1 MPPHQ
6 LYPKGHNYARH
17 YIDQH
22 RCVGLCDCYGEGYA
36 GRECE
41 GERKRER
48 ERERERRGS
57 VVCIVLLY
65 DKPVHQKVHC
75 RSSKDLLH

>member
-1 MPPHQ
+1 MLSLKQHTFSAIYSISTVVDLRGRMPPHQ

-36 GRECE
+36 GRESE
-41 GERKRER
+41 GEKKRER
-48 ERERERRGS
+48 EKEGG
-57 VVCIVLLY
+57 VWFV
-65 DKPVHQKVHC
+65 
-75 RSSKDLLH
+75 